1 MWSGVPAER
10 DPSQP
15 PSTPEQAQAVLFER
29 LGWRIAERDERA
41 VIEEAIRTGEI
52 DAVYGLED
60 GAALDRFWGFIVWLG
75 VDKLLASIKGEGIKR
90 VMVSM
95 VQFVVLYLLKT
106 IYGVPSVEAL
116 PALLFCSE
124 AAMRLA
130 GFNGRQISDGVSQR
144 SQHSRKPGSK
154 RAGPVPVSVDAIREN
169 LGKIEPA
176 ELERVFNETIKAL
189 ARRRTFPKTCCASL
203 DTSLLEVGP
212 SFEGAG
218 VTSRRE
224 RRNRT
229 VGGEVVTTTHRIR
242 GFKVG
247 AIMEISLRI
256 PIAVVIETAEFPDV
270 NMTRRLV
277 QQARD
282 NLGEHGELERLVLDR
297 GFLDGADLAWLTE
310 QEILF
315 VIPAKKDMHI
325 YADAVALAALT
336 PGERSTRTEKA
347 SRRRRLSSENPMVE
361 VHAVGLHSLSSYGE
375 YGTDVRAS
383 AANSKKFKPTPINA
397 VVITESGKCARKEP
411 LVLLTNGSVREPFY
425 TLDAYWER
433 ATIENCLFREGK
445 QSLHLERPFQRNADA
460 MRVHVFFTLLVLV
473 LCRAFRTFEM
483 KDDERQERGLPSTL
497 EQFRRRLKAET
508 ANKII
513 VFAAGKFGIFLV
525 AEWTI
530 LFGLNV
536 RDARRK
542 GIGDRASIL
551 AKYGVPSGP

>member
-1 MWSGVPAER
+1 VPAAH

-15 PSTPEQAQAVLFER
+15 PSRAEQAQAVLFER

-41 VIEEAIRTGEI
+41 VIEQAIRTGEI
-52 DAVYGLED
+52 DAIYGLEE
-60 GAALDRFWGFIVWLG
+60 GAALDRFWGFISWLG

-106 IYGVPSVEAL
+106 VYGVPSVEAL

-130 GFNGRQISDGVSQR
+130 GFNGHQVSDGVSQR
-144 SQHSRKPGSK
+144 SQYKRKPGDK
-154 RAGPVPVSVDAIREN
+154 RIGPVSVDAIREN
-169 LGKIEPA
+169 LGKIAPA
-176 ELERVFNETIKAL
+176 ELERVFNDTIKAL
-189 ARRRTFPKTCCASL
+189 AKRRMFPKTCCASL

-224 RRNRT
+224 RKNRT
-229 VGGEVVTTTHRIR
+229 VGGEVVTITHRIR

-256 PIAVVIETAEFPDV
+256 PIAVVIETAEFSDV

-277 QQARD
+277 QQARE
-282 NLGEHGELERLVLDR
+282 NLGEHGELERLVFDR

-315 VIPAKKDMHI
+315 VIPAKKEMHV
-325 YADAVALAALT
+325 YADAVGLATLT
-336 PGERSTRTEKA
+336 PGERATRTEKA

-361 VHAVGLHSLSSYGE
+361 VHAVGLHGLTSYSE
-375 YGTDVRAS
+375 YGTDVKSS

-397 VVITESGKCARKEP
+397 VVITESGKCAREEP
-411 LVLLTNGSVREPFY
+411 LVLLTNSSVREPFY

-445 QSLHLERPFQRNADA
+445 QSLHLEHPFQRNADA
-460 MRVHVFFTLLVLV
+460 MKVHVFFTLLVLA
-473 LCRAFRTFEM
+473 LCRAFRAFEA
-483 KDDERQERGLPSTL
+483 KDDQRQERGLPSTL

-513 VFAAGKFGIFLV
+513 VFAAGKFGIFPV

-530 LFGLNV
+530 LCGFGV
-536 RDARRK
+536 REAGLK

-551 AKYGVPSGP
+551 AKYGIASGP